1 MTRTKQFLQKNFLF
15 FLVLLIYFFISI
27 QAFGEQVSDISV
39 SGNQRVSEG
48 TIRSY
53 LSLDIGD
60 DISSDVLDE
69 AIDRLFDTNLFNDV
83 NISSENGLVK
93 IIVTENPIIN
103 RVLVEGNDV
112 LDSDILIAQLGIQP
126 RRVYNKKVAIDGM
139 QKLLEIYELSG
150 RFGASIEPNIVE
162 LENNRVDLIFEINEG
177 PLIKITSIQFNG
189 NKRFSDRKL
198 KQVIASREKRW
209 WAFLSSADKYDENRL
224 NFDTRLLSQFYKTR
238 GYADININ
246 RARGGLLP
254 DRSGFAISFTLEE
267 GPIYKFN
274 KINVLSNIE
283 SVPGEILLPNIT
295 FQTGDRYDV
304 RRIEESLLD
313 ITNKLG
319 DLGYAFVNVV
329 PNIKTNP
336 KKATLDIEFNV
347 ESARKNYVER
357 IEIIDNSRTADFVIR
372 REMQLVEGDAYN
384 QVKLQN
390 SLRNIRNLGFFSDV
404 SLEKKP
410 GSSDEQ
416 SIIEIGVREQS
427 TGSLAVGFGYS
438 SIDKSSFSIGIN
450 EKNFLGTGRSVGFSA
465 SVSGKKSNFNLSL
478 TEPFFLD
485 RNLSASANIFTS
497 KLEGKSVTTD
507 QQGIGFGLGFRA
519 ANDVYHR
526 LTYNLTENQTNQTT
540 NNSASSTGES
550 SEKLVSSAIGY
561 RLGVEKRD
569 NRFDPSDG
577 YFAEISETYSGVGG
591 DVNFLRSVLRGAY
604 YKPVSFDRFIL
615 GARAETGYIEGFDK
629 SITQSNRFLLGG
641 NKVRGFDGSG
651 IGPRDNTSDGAVGG
665 NQYYAGSFEVISN
678 VGFNPDLGMRW
689 TLFADYG
696 SAWGT
701 DFPTGVV
708 GAEDDSMRQSIGF
721 GILWDTAI
729 GPLSFYWADPVSN
742 QTYDKL
748 REFQFTI
755 GTRL

>member
-15 FLVLLIYFFISI
+15 FLVLLIYVFISI

-60 DISSDVLDE
+60 DISSDVLDG

-93 IIVTENPIIN
+93 IIVAENPIIN
-103 RVLVEGNDV
+103 RVIVEGNDV

-126 RRVYNKKVAIDGM
+126 RRVYTKKVAIDGM

-150 RFGASIEPNIVE
+150 RFGASIEPNIIE

-209 WAFLSSADKYDENRL
+209 WAFLSSTDKYDENRL
-224 NFDTRLLSQFYKTR
+224 KFDTRLLNQFYKTR

-254 DRSGFAISFTLEE
+254 DRSGFAISFILEE

-274 KINVLSNIE
+274 KINVVSNIE

-295 FQTGDRYDV
+295 FKTGDRYDV
-304 RRIEESLLD
+304 RRIEESLSD

-347 ESARKNYVER
+347 DSARKNYVER

-390 SLRNIRNLGFFSDV
+390 S
-404 SLEKKP
+404 
-410 GSSDEQ
+410 
-416 SIIEIGVREQS
+416 
-427 TGSLAVGFGYS
+427 
-438 SIDKSSFSIGIN
+438 
-450 EKNFLGTGRSVGFSA
+450 
-465 SVSGKKSNFNLSL
+465 
-478 TEPFFLD
+478 
-485 RNLSASANIFTS
+485 
-497 KLEGKSVTTD
+497 
-507 QQGIGFGLGFRA
+507 
-519 ANDVYHR
+519 
-526 LTYNLTENQTNQTT
+526 
-540 NNSASSTGES
+540 
-550 SEKLVSSAIGY
+550 
-561 RLGVEKRD
+561 
-569 NRFDPSDG
+569 
-577 YFAEISETYSGVGG
+577 
-591 DVNFLRSVLRGAY
+591 
-604 YKPVSFDRFIL
+604 
-615 GARAETGYIEGFDK
+615 
-629 SITQSNRFLLGG
+629 
-641 NKVRGFDGSG
+641 
-651 IGPRDNTSDGAVGG
+651 
-665 NQYYAGSFEVISN
+665 
-678 VGFNPDLGMRW
+678 
-689 TLFADYG
+689 
-696 SAWGT
+696 
-701 DFPTGVV
+701 
-708 GAEDDSMRQSIGF
+708 
-721 GILWDTAI
+721 
-729 GPLSFYWADPVSN
+729 
-742 QTYDKL
+742 
-748 REFQFTI
+748 
-755 GTRL
+755 

>member
-60 DISSDVLDE
+60 DISSDVLDG

-103 RVLVEGNDV
+103 RVIVEGNDV

-150 RFGASIEPNIVE
+150 RFGASIEPNIIE

-224 NFDTRLLSQFYKTR
+224 KFDTRLLSQFYKTR

-254 DRSGFAISFTLEE
+254 DRSGFAISFILEE

-274 KINVLSNIE
+274 KINVVSNIE

-295 FQTGDRYDV
+295 FKTGDRYDV

-390 SLRNIRNLGFFSDV
+390 S
-404 SLEKKP
+404 
-410 GSSDEQ
+410 
-416 SIIEIGVREQS
+416 
-427 TGSLAVGFGYS
+427 
-438 SIDKSSFSIGIN
+438 
-450 EKNFLGTGRSVGFSA
+450 
-465 SVSGKKSNFNLSL
+465 
-478 TEPFFLD
+478 
-485 RNLSASANIFTS
+485 
-497 KLEGKSVTTD
+497 
-507 QQGIGFGLGFRA
+507 
-519 ANDVYHR
+519 
-526 LTYNLTENQTNQTT
+526 
-540 NNSASSTGES
+540 
-550 SEKLVSSAIGY
+550 
-561 RLGVEKRD
+561 
-569 NRFDPSDG
+569 
-577 YFAEISETYSGVGG
+577 
-591 DVNFLRSVLRGAY
+591 
-604 YKPVSFDRFIL
+604 
-615 GARAETGYIEGFDK
+615 
-629 SITQSNRFLLGG
+629 
-641 NKVRGFDGSG
+641 
-651 IGPRDNTSDGAVGG
+651 
-665 NQYYAGSFEVISN
+665 
-678 VGFNPDLGMRW
+678 
-689 TLFADYG
+689 
-696 SAWGT
+696 
-701 DFPTGVV
+701 
-708 GAEDDSMRQSIGF
+708 
-721 GILWDTAI
+721 
-729 GPLSFYWADPVSN
+729 
-742 QTYDKL
+742 
-748 REFQFTI
+748 
-755 GTRL
+755 

>member
-150 RFGASIEPNIVE
+150 RFGASIEPNIIE

-209 WAFLSSADKYDENRL
+209 WAFLSSADKYDQNRL
-224 NFDTRLLSQFYKTR
+224 TFDTRLLSQFYKTR

-336 KKATLDIEFNV
+336 KK
-347 ESARKNYVER
+347 S
-357 IEIIDNSRTADFVIR
+357 NS
-372 REMQLVEGDAYN
+372 
-384 QVKLQN
+384 
-390 SLRNIRNLGFFSDV
+390 
-404 SLEKKP
+404 
-410 GSSDEQ
+410 
-416 SIIEIGVREQS
+416 
-427 TGSLAVGFGYS
+427 
-438 SIDKSSFSIGIN
+438 
-450 EKNFLGTGRSVGFSA
+450 
-465 SVSGKKSNFNLSL
+465 
-478 TEPFFLD
+478 
-485 RNLSASANIFTS
+485 
-497 KLEGKSVTTD
+497 
-507 QQGIGFGLGFRA
+507 
-519 ANDVYHR
+519 
-526 LTYNLTENQTNQTT
+526 
-540 NNSASSTGES
+540 
-550 SEKLVSSAIGY
+550 
-561 RLGVEKRD
+561 
-569 NRFDPSDG
+569 
-577 YFAEISETYSGVGG
+577 
-591 DVNFLRSVLRGAY
+591 
-604 YKPVSFDRFIL
+604 
-615 GARAETGYIEGFDK
+615 
-629 SITQSNRFLLGG
+629 
-641 NKVRGFDGSG
+641 
-651 IGPRDNTSDGAVGG
+651 
-665 NQYYAGSFEVISN
+665 
-678 VGFNPDLGMRW
+678 
-689 TLFADYG
+689 
-696 SAWGT
+696 
-701 DFPTGVV
+701 
-708 GAEDDSMRQSIGF
+708 
-721 GILWDTAI
+721 
-729 GPLSFYWADPVSN
+729 
-742 QTYDKL
+742 
-748 REFQFTI
+748 
-755 GTRL
+755 